1 MKYVVSLRACLCTTK
16 PNGRIWQFARV
27 IHTLI
32 FIIQIVETN
41 LRCVQLGETFANITV
56 TLKKTARSLVDA
68 AHLPKS
74 PHKDQQPTVL
84 SPMDQPMDHVANQNI
99 LNLVLLEVK
108 QPMLTHGHGKLDCTK
123 MDVLCAVVQSLTVD
137 GL

>member
-1 MKYVVSLRACLCTTK
+1 MIAVTK
-16 PNGRIWQFARV
+16 
-27 IHTLI
+27 IH
-32 FIIQIVETN
+32 IVLT
-41 LRCVQLGETFANITV
+41 GETFAAQT
-56 TLKKTARSLVDA
+56 TMLKKIAKKLVDV

-74 PHKDQQPTVL
+74 PHKDQQLTDL
-84 SPMDQPMDHVANQNI
+84 SPMDQPMDHVANQNM

-123 MDVLCAVVQSLTVD
+123 MDDLCAVVQSSTID